1 MIHLTRTFVSH
12 LHRWMLTLLVLLPTW
27 ANAQVPAEGYR
38 FSPVNQFDIKLTAEH
53 WNPIIQYV
61 SEKSGVKLTLKLGR
75 TSQDTTSYV
84 LAQEVE
90 FVFTNH
96 LFSPEREKLGWR
108 VFGRRQLPPIYGQI
122 AVLADSPITSLEQL
136 RNQEVAFPGPEA
148 LVAYKFPYAHLQS
161 KKIDIKPVFG
171 GNMNGALA
179 QLISGKVQAVGAN
192 SQLLAGY
199 AAREKKQFRV
209 LWSSEPVY
217 DLALMA
223 SGKVPDKDV
232 KAIADAFFGMDDDPK
247 GRAILHQTSA
257 LVGLPADAI
266 FVPSNGSEYGAYRRF
281 YQNAPIN
288 LR

>member
-1 MIHLTRTFVSH
+1 MIHLTRLLGSH
-12 LHRWMLTLLVLLPTW
+12 LLRWVLALSVLLPAW
-27 ANAQVPAEGYR
+27 ASAQTSAQGYR

-53 WNPIIQYV
+53 WNPILQYV

-90 FVFTNH
+90 FVFSNH
-96 LFSPEREKLGWR
+96 LFSPEREKLGWH
-108 VFGRRQLPPIYGQI
+108 VFGRRQLPPIHGQI
-122 AVLADSPITSLEQL
+122 AVLTDSPITRLEQL

-148 LVAYKFPYAHLQS
+148 LVSYKFPYAHLLS

-192 SQLLAGY
+192 SQLLESY

-209 LWSSEPVY
+209 LWTSEPVY

-223 SGKVPDKDV
+223 SGKVPEKDV
-232 KAIADAFFGMDDDPK
+232 KAVADAFFDMDNDPK
-247 GRAILHQTSA
+247 GREILHQTSA
-257 LVGLPADAI
+257 LVGLPADTI

-281 YQNAPIN
+281 YQNAPVN